1 MKLFT
6 EHANAY
12 NTEMDNVKTE
22 NLKLVKKNLNLK
34 NDNDNLKERV
44 NNLSYILADL
54 QGKAKNAE
62 EQNDYLITAMRLLA
76 ENSNN
81 KGMG

>member
-1 MKLFT
+1 MFT

-12 NTEMDNVKTE
+12 NTEMHNLKTE
-22 NLKLVKKNLNLK
+22 NLKLVNENSNLK

-54 QGKAKNAE
+54 QGKAKNVE
-62 EQNDYLITAMRLLA
+62 EQKDYLITAMRLLA

-81 KGMG
+81 KGVG